1 MGEHSYAPS
10 GRSSDL
16 TEVEKEKL
24 IDLLFANN
32 ERLMS
37 ELSGLRLEIER
48 LSNEAQKANEAS
60 ARWEERTIVAEK
72 RAESAEK
79 RAESDRAAMQ
89 EKIDRLMTLVEQ
101 LRNGEELKAMLA
113 RAEKAEKM
121 VADLIASDRSMR
133 GQIYGT
139 KARNV
144 ARTTTMRITM
154 PPATRSPKRTVWVAK
169 IQSVSFLSQTR
180 M

>member
-1 MGEHSYAPS
+1 MEDQEREYLKENMCRLEQWENTPHAPS

-24 IDLLFANN
+24 IDLLFAKL
-32 ERLMS
+32 ESDKTAFLSLEKEIKRMGD
-37 ELSGLRLEIER
+37 ELQR
-48 LSNEAQKANEAS
+48 ANATS
-60 ARWEERTIVAEK
+60 ARWEERTMAAEK

-121 VADLIASDRSMR
+121 VADLVASGRSMR
-133 GQIYGT
+133 G
-139 KARNV
+139 
-144 ARTTTMRITM
+144 RTTETDTA
-154 PPATRSPKRTVWVAK
+154 PS
-169 IQSVSFLSQTR
+169 
-180 M
+180 